1 MSATRHIIS
10 NYADF
15 KAFVN
20 GLAATLTPPAA
31 IIIFNVQANGNIFLW
46 AMSSDGQYIISNVN
60 QTGTAWNVIPIPG
73 SFAADFPAAITLTA
87 GVQGL
92 IQLAD

>member
-1 MSATRHIIS
+1 VSATRHIIS

-20 GLAATLTPPAA
+20 GLGAANVL
-31 IIIFNVQANGNIFLW
+31 FNVQVNGNIFLW
-46 AMSSDGQYIISNVN
+46 YMTKDGQYIISNVN

-73 SFAADFPAAITLTA
+73 TFAADFPAAITLTA

>member
-15 KAFVN
+15 KAFTIGTN
-20 GLAATLTPPAA
+20 GLNEPNVV
-31 IIIFNVQANGNIFLW
+31 FNVQVNGNIFLW
-46 AMSSDGQYIISNVN
+46 YMTKDGQYIISNVN

-73 SFAADFPAAITLTA
+73 TFAADFPAAITLTA